1 MFLTKT
7 FTAGN
12 ETYEEFP
19 FLGELIM
26 EAFLI
31 ENPNALNLGT
41 AEFEEAK
48 ILGHE
53 IHLNK
58 GSNSKDDR
66 IDILAAYANRIAI
79 IELKKGQVDEK
90 ALKQLNRY
98 LDAREQL
105 AYLQLSGLTDDEPHT
120 HTLASEFGGG
130 DSKNIEWIGI
140 LAGTSIEPNLACR
153 MRKGMVNNV
162 EDQIPVGAITI
173 NRFKG
178 EKNRIYTITDTY
190 FPKKINSRDYTK
202 YDIISSDET
211 IRTSLPKN
219 GLALEIVKIYVNQFN
234 ESLTGKK
241 LEKIFDKRL
250 QGTITVMPFDEAKD
264 GRSFKRNK
272 DKIRLANGEVYCVSN
287 QWGKENIE
295 RMIAKAK
302 ELMPEFVIKPTS

>member
-12 ETYEEFP
+12 ETYKEFP

-41 AEFEEAK
+41 EEFEEAK
-48 ILGHE
+48 ILGHQ
-53 IHLNK
+53 IHLNN
-58 GSNSKDDR
+58 GSNRKDDR

-90 ALKQLNRY
+90 AHKQLNRY

-105 AYLQLSGLTDDEPHT
+105 AYLPLKGLTDDEPHT

-190 FPKKINSRDYTK
+190 FPKKINGRDYTK
-202 YDIISSDET
+202 YDIISGGGT

-234 ESLTGKK
+234 ESLTGKN

-264 GRSFKRNK
+264 GRSFKKNK
-272 DKIRLANGEVYCVSN
+272 DKIRLANGEIYCVSN

-302 ELMPEFVIKPTS
+302 ELMPEFVIKPTN